1 MNGCVVSRS
10 RVDSRRVPPTIPSIY
25 YLYSLEQR
33 MQILRAHFRACCQF
47 EFDKDCYVQ
56 EYVTAQFAGVETH
69 VAIIDLLRR
78 IQSFFESLA
87 VEDEGDYW
95 TTSDEVT
102 LADHIR
108 SPRRAPLQHFELLM
122 RPAKSRRRKFRPL
135 PETGAAA
142 THFEHRCDLLGK
154 NALTGLSFTP
164 TRIIKLFAAPG
175 VA

>member
-1 MNGCVVSRS
+1 MFLC
-10 RVDSRRVPPTIPSIY
+10 IPSG
-25 YLYSLEQR
+25 R
-33 MQILRAHFRACCQF
+33 HGDKRAAYADLARAFPACCQF
-47 EFDKDCYVQ
+47 
-56 EYVTAQFAGVETH
+56 

-78 IQSFFESLA
+78 VQSFFESLA

-95 TTSDEVT
+95 ATSDEAT

>member
-1 MNGCVVSRS
+1 MFLC
-10 RVDSRRVPPTIPSIY
+10 IPSG
-25 YLYSLEQR
+25 R
-33 MQILRAHFRACCQF
+33 RGDKRAAYADLARAFPACCQF

-56 EYVTAQFAGVETH
+56 EYVKAQFAGVETH

-108 SPRRAPLQHFELLM
+108 SPRRLYNI
-122 RPAKSRRRKFRPL
+122 SS
-135 PETGAAA
+135 
-142 THFEHRCDLLGK
+142 C
-154 NALTGLSFTP
+154 
-164 TRIIKLFAAPG
+164 
-175 VA
+175 